1 MDNRAHQRGD
11 MLLGHQG
18 VRILQERLEVED
30 FGGALV
36 VAVLLLLRLDEVCV
50 EFVGK
55 LRQANFHRAFF
66 FCVC

>member
-1 MDNRAHQRGD
+1 

-55 LRQANFHRAFF
+55 LRQANLHRTFF